1 MKHLDL
7 FLTDAQLASEIA
19 RCVYCE
25 EKPCT
30 EACPADC
37 SPADFLMAAK
47 GGTPADLARSA
58 ALIMT
63 KNPLGGVCG
72 LVCPD
77 RFCMAAC
84 SRKEFD
90 GPIDI
95 PQVQATIVQMAKR
108 VPEAVIQEDQALL
121 MYFDNASLMLG
132 ERPKSSALT
141 MRRRGREGVA
151 MQMTR

>member
-37 SPADFLMAAK
+37 SPADFIMAAK
-47 GGTPADLARSA
+47 GGTPADIARSA

-72 LVCPD
+72 AVCPD
-77 RFCMAAC
+77 THCQAAC
-84 SRKEFD
+84 SRKLFD
-90 GPIDI
+90 HSIEI
-95 PQVQATIVQMAKR
+95 PVRAGG
-108 VPEAVIQEDQALL
+108 D
-121 MYFDNASLMLG
+121 
-132 ERPKSSALT
+132 
-141 MRRRGREGVA
+141 RGAREGA
-151 MQMTR
+151 RA